1 MHHIIGTSNLQTH
14 PNLRFLILYPI
25 ISQYLPERDP
35 QEMVDLVPNNLLPI
49 RHCYVPIFSV
59 SQLTFSQLNS
69 VATSQDE
76 NLVTSKLQAPPET
89 VQLPENVPE
98 NVRQ

>member
-1 MHHIIGTSNLQTH
+1 
-14 PNLRFLILYPI
+14 
-25 ISQYLPERDP
+25 
-35 QEMVDLVPNNLLPI
+35 MVDLVPNNLLPI